1 MNLTEALKAV
11 APHTAPKNHNL
22 PVLTHVR
29 VKDGYALATDR
40 YTLARAKIT
49 DHDTP
54 DGYYT
59 MEQVKKAPVSVT
71 PASDTQV
78 NDVVTYADGTQ
89 GPATEAPG
97 DYPSVNRLI
106 ENWTPGTEIAP
117 MVLDPKFALKFQAKH
132 FPKNGSRVFEAS
144 MQLAPGE
151 TPTKPVKVTF
161 PGAFTEDE
169 FVALWVPIR
178 IPEGQYA
185 R

>member
-1 MNLTEALKAV
+1 MNLAEALKAV
-11 APHTAPKNHNL
+11 APHLAPKNYNL
-22 PVLTHVR
+22 PVLTHVQ
-29 VKDGYALATDR
+29 VKDGYAYATDR
-40 YTLARAKIT
+40 YTLARARI
-49 DHDTP
+49 DEPTP

-59 MEQVKKAPVSVT
+59 LEQVKKAPVSVV

-78 NDVVTYADGTQ
+78 NDVVTYADGTS
-89 GPATEAPG
+89 GPATEFEG
-97 DYPSVNRLI
+97 DYPSVGRLI
-106 ENWTPGTEIAP
+106 GNWTPGTESAP

-132 FPKNGSRVFEAS
+132 FPKWHNRAFDAA

-151 TPTKPVKVTF
+151 TPVKPVKVTF

-178 IPEGQYA
+178 IPEEKYA